1 MTLEKTGPHIHTLG
15 PIICNAKLAELRG
28 TIWAL
33 ESSKFIYFRI
43 LFKRA
48 IVCLEEQL
56 L

>member
-15 PIICNAKLAELRG
+15 PIICNDNLAELRG